1 MPIPAPRRAALLAA
15 LSLASAALF
24 TPALA
29 QAQDKKTVKVGIVVG
44 SQEEIFKVEDVRMMD
59 AERNLRTKVFV
70 DQRKRHLDRRRPAA
84 ARVE

>member
-24 TPALA
+24 APALA

-44 SQEEIFKVEDVRMMD
+44 SQEEIFKVV
-59 AERNLRTKVFV
+59 KQV
-70 DQRKRHLDRRRPAA
+70 A
-84 ARVE
+84 ARDGLTLDITVFNDYQLPNAASTSCPLA